1 MRPLKEE
8 ELINSIYQKS
18 LQGQKCETLPE
29 PVESSEEESGNSV
42 SIFEEK
48 ENQPSMR
55 DFLHKNSSESSKN
68 VAEEFED
75 RNKVNLVN
83 FELQK
88 FEFSKQSPN
97 ETV

>member
-1 MRPLKEE
+1 
-8 ELINSIYQKS
+8 
-18 LQGQKCETLPE
+18 
-29 PVESSEEESGNSV
+29 
-42 SIFEEK
+42 
-48 ENQPSMR
+48 MR